1 MTFQVPQ
8 SSEDKRATS
17 CECLPQ
23 PSRTTIIFNMPK
35 ELAYGRYHIASVQR
49 EEQLGVST
57 EPDISSPPPAPVVV
71 LPRGVL
77 PPEVILMLR
86 VIREDSTDLDLPQ
99 FTIVPVN
106 VEANAYIILV
116 EKRVT
121 GDQEDL
127 VFASTGE
134 PAEVWLI
141 TYCEIPNACG
151 EPQKGY
157 TIQKRDGISPFLGWT
172 APPRDGAQHPN
183 QRKTVV

>member
-77 PPEVILMLR
+77 PPE
-86 VIREDSTDLDLPQ
+86 

-141 TYCEIPNACG
+141 TYCEIPNACC

-183 QRKTVV
+183 QISLRRFLYPCPSQLFQIVPVQ